1 MRGVSSI
8 EEEILA
14 FIHRELGLPRRR
26 CRPDEPLFTS
36 GLLDSFAMVSL
47 LAHAEE
53 RFGVA
58 LLDSDAL
65 LEIDTA
71 RALAAHIH
79 ASLAR

>member
-1 MRGVSSI
+1 MSGLPTI
-8 EEEILA
+8 EEELLT
-14 FIHRELGLPRRR
+14 FIHMELGLPRGR
-26 CRPDEPLFTS
+26 CRPDEPLFSS

-71 RALAAHIH
+71 RTLAAHIH
-79 ASLAR
+79 RSLSR